1 MPPKAKKS
9 QSIKSQKTRKR
20 KKISERKLLEK
31 VIEKYKQHIETSK
44 HDPTIARNDIPPI
57 DIPEKFIPPLSSN
70 PSTPPNYIS
79 YKDISPLHSTEYSPH
94 TNKDYVEPIRIPT
107 QEKILP
113 YGVPSLTAEELID
126 NELLTINREYKGG
139 KKKRKTRKKK

>member
-1 MPPKAKKS
+1 M
-9 QSIKSQKTRKR
+9 
-20 KKISERKLLEK
+20 
-31 VIEKYKQHIETSK
+31 
-44 HDPTIARNDIPPI
+44 
-57 DIPEKFIPPLSSN
+57 
-70 PSTPPNYIS
+70 
-79 YKDISPLHSTEYSPH
+79 HSTEYSPH

-139 KKKRKTRKKK
+139 KKKKNKKKEINNIYI